1 VGGDALVWVPTIVF
15 ASTLQL
21 GSTIFQLIR
30 GAGVSASG
38 NLIRPL
44 LICRQAPVSTLALSV
59 GVIGGVSAFGIIGV
73 IIGPVLLTLIAA
85 LLRLVDETLLRQ
97 PDIPGSCQTTLS
109 HRPGRPRWDRPITVS
124 VQHEP
129 VSFEYSGPSDP
140 LGDTV

>member
-1 VGGDALVWVPTIVF
+1 VPTIVF

-59 GVIGGVSAFGIIGV
+59 GVIGGVSAFGIIGR
-73 IIGPVLLTLIAA
+73 IIGPVLLTIMVA
-85 LLRLVDETLLRQ
+85 LLRFVDETLSRQ
-97 PDIPGSCQTTLS
+97 P
-109 HRPGRPRWDRPITVS
+109 
-124 VQHEP
+124 
-129 VSFEYSGPSDP
+129 
-140 LGDTV
+140 

>member
-1 VGGDALVWVPTIVF
+1 MGGDALVWVPTIVF

-44 LICRQAPVSTLALSV
+44 LSCRQAPVSTLALSV

-85 LLRLVDETLLRQ
+85 LLRLVDETLARQ
-97 PDIPGSCQTTLS
+97 P
-109 HRPGRPRWDRPITVS
+109 
-124 VQHEP
+124 
-129 VSFEYSGPSDP
+129 
-140 LGDTV
+140 